1 MTNYVHDEKNNRI
14 EALSKEEIYALI
26 DEVIATGELPSDV
39 PPAFVTALKSIV
51 DGNAYKIG
59 FCTQAEYNELEEE
72 GLLEENGYYF
82 ITDDETEQDLEDAI
96 ATINTTLEWVVEHI
110 NAGIKNNITNINCAF
125 DFSTWE
131 NWTSSY
137 LSGNQMYNLDLTSTN
152 DNQVNIFP
160 AGSNASI
167 AEVTIEQIS
176 GDSGYIGYTLNPI
189 NTSLSY
195 IAFTAK
201 NISSGSIYGL
211 GNTGYITKS
220 ATFRITVK
228 DVYNT
233 VFTKE
238 FTVSFKVPSQ
248 EAQTMA
254 YINGKKVITV
264 VKKGGQLYK
273 HSVKLQ
279 GTYQSAP
286 FTIYAEIIS
295 NDATNWATAGFSWT
309 DIDDLAANGWS
320 GFIAGRGGQGDNL
333 YQYMNCNSQQ
343 IANLYTDYETPT
355 VNYDTIDASVLE
367 FITDTVT
374 PIN

>member
-238 FTVSFKVPSQ
+238 FTVSFKVPS
-248 EAQTMA
+248 
-254 YINGKKVITV
+254 
-264 VKKGGQLYK
+264 
-273 HSVKLQ
+273 
-279 GTYQSAP
+279 
-286 FTIYAEIIS
+286 
-295 NDATNWATAGFSWT
+295 
-309 DIDDLAANGWS
+309 
-320 GFIAGRGGQGDNL
+320 
-333 YQYMNCNSQQ
+333 
-343 IANLYTDYETPT
+343 
-355 VNYDTIDASVLE
+355 
-367 FITDTVT
+367 
-374 PIN
+374 